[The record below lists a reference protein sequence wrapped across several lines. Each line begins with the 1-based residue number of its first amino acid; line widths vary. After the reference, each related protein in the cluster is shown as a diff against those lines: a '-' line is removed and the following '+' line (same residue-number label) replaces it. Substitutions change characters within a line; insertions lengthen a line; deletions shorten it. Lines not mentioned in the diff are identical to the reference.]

1 MSDTPRSFAELAP
14 PSKAPQVAWEYAD
27 HVWLETLFK
36 QRKKLLG
43 EAVDN
48 IISNIESEIAD
59 KATGDSEI
67 TDQDIAE
74 YNTWKTDIEQER
86 AGWDSRLLVLE
97 QAHERLQAAHLEPRL
112 EQRRARLEPSY
123 IIDPTEPEWR
133 LKIQREFAVEREA
146 RMIAMFKTKREEWDA
161 YKATPKGRYYVTS
174 EVPSLAPSVSLKA
187 ECQAITNYL
196 EETFGK
202 RMDEY
207 EAAYQDTPWLPENI
221 ARRGW
226 SRRRNGRYAD
236 DINWWKVQ
244 RDMGYWLP
252 EVVLLSVVTE
262 VEVEDVKFYD
272 GNAVNGQPRRLT
284 RPERLLNQEDVEDDG
299 DEAEGGMEDERQPM
313 DELKSQDENKEEHE
327 TQTEQPEE
335 MDNTGDAPQSS
346 NQQALSTA
354 QTEQ

>member
-1 MSDTPRSFAELAP
+1 
-14 PSKAPQVAWEYAD
+14 
-27 HVWLETLFK
+27 
-36 QRKKLLG
+36 
-43 EAVDN
+43 
-48 IISNIESEIAD
+48 
-59 KATGDSEI
+59 
-67 TDQDIAE
+67 
-74 YNTWKTDIEQER
+74 
-86 AGWDSRLLVLE
+86 
-97 QAHERLQAAHLEPRL
+97 
-112 EQRRARLEPSY
+112 
-123 IIDPTEPEWR
+123 
-133 LKIQREFAVEREA
+133 
-146 RMIAMFKTKREEWDA
+146 MFKTKREEWDA
-161 YKATPKGRYYVTS
+161 YKATPKGRYYVTR

-262 VEVEDVKFYD
+262 VEDEDVKFYD